1 MTNIW
6 CVIDSNTGKNLINIK
21 EDEFDNE
28 IKIHIIE
35 RMGKVGVKVDRC
47 DGA

>member
-1 MTNIW
+1 MTNMW

-28 IKIHIIE
+28 IKVHIIE
-35 RMGKVGVKVDRC
+35 RMGKVSVNVDKV
-47 DGA
+47 

>member
-1 MTNIW
+1 MW

-35 RMGKVGVKVDRC
+35 RMGKVNVKIDKV
-47 DGA
+47 

>member
-1 MTNIW
+1 MTNMW

-35 RMGKVGVKVDRC
+35 RMGKVNVRVDKV
-47 DGA
+47 

>member
-1 MTNIW
+1 MTNMW

-28 IKIHIIE
+28 IKVHIIE
-35 RMGKVGVKVDRC
+35 KMGKVNVKIDKV
-47 DGA
+47 

>member
-1 MTNIW
+1 MW
-6 CVIDSNTGKNLINIK
+6 CVIDSNTGKNLINIR

-35 RMGKVGVKVDRC
+35 RIGKVGAKVDRC
-47 DGA
+47 DGV

>member
-1 MTNIW
+1 MTNMW
-6 CVIDSNTGKNLINIK
+6 CVIDSNTGKNLINIR

-35 RMGKVGVKVDRC
+35 RMGKVSVKVDRC
-47 DGA
+47 DSA

>member
-1 MTNIW
+1 MTNMW

-28 IKIHIIE
+28 IKVRIIE
-35 RMGKVGVKVDRC
+35 RIGKVSVKVDKV
-47 DGA
+47 

>member
-1 MTNIW
+1 MTNMW
-6 CVIDSNTGKNLINIK
+6 CVIDSNNGKNLINIK

-35 RMGKVGVKVDRC
+35 RMGKVNVRVDKV
-47 DGA
+47 

>member
-1 MTNIW
+1 MTNMW
-6 CVIDSNTGKNLINIK
+6 CVIDSNTGKNLINIT

-35 RMGKVGVKVDRC
+35 RMGKVSVKVDKV
-47 DGA
+47 